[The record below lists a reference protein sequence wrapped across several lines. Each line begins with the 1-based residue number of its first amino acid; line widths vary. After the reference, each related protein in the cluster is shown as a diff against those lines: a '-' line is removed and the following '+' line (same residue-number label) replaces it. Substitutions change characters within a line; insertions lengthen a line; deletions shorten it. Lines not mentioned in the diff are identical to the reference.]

1 MLENPHFLRE
11 STEMGIDPFSDILRL
26 MDARALLTGGFTAG
40 GPWAI
45 RFPARE
51 KVKFFAILK
60 GSCWCRLEGEDEPAH
75 LETGDVGLLSVP
87 RSYVTAS
94 DLDVAPI
101 EAAELFSA
109 AEGRTTTTLGDGR
122 DFAHIGG
129 HVELDPSR
137 SRMLADVLPPWIHI
151 KAASPQ
157 AATFRWL
164 LQNLAEENAGDM
176 PGAQLA
182 SAQLTQ
188 LLFIQILRAQLATT
202 HRMPPGWLRAA
213 GDARI
218 APALRLMHSDPGRS
232 WTLGELAKASAMSR
246 STFAD
251 HFRNVAGIT
260 PLAYLTEWRM
270 RLAERAMREETT
282 PVGVVAQSLG
292 YTSESAFSNAFK
304 RATGRSPRA
313 YRKTGA
319 TADVDGPQAVT
330 I

>member
-1 MLENPHFLRE
+1 M
-11 STEMGIDPFSDILRL
+11 SIDPFSDILRL
-26 MDARALLTGGFTAG
+26 IDARALLTGGFSAG

-51 KVKFFAILK
+51 KVKFLAVVK
-60 GSCWCRLEGEDEPAH
+60 GSCWVKLDGEEPAR
-75 LETGDVGLLSVP
+75 LDTGDVALLAVP
-87 RSYVTAS
+87 RSFVLCS
-94 DLDVAPI
+94 DPDIPEVDGMT
-101 EAAELFSA
+101 LFSGT
-109 AEGRTTTTLGDGR
+109 GRPMPIIGNGE
-122 DFAHIGG
+122 DFAQIGG

-137 SRMLADVLPPWIHI
+137 GRMLADVLPPWIHV
-151 KAASPQ
+151 KTASPR

-164 LQNLAEENAGDM
+164 VQHLVEENTNKL

-188 LLFIQILRAQLATT
+188 LLFVQLLRAQLETAD
-202 HRMPPGWLRAA
+202 HMPPGWLRAA

-218 APALRLMHSDPGRS
+218 APALQLIHSAPGKP
-232 WTLGELAKASAMSR
+232 WTLSELAKASAMSR

-251 HFRNVAGIT
+251 HFRNVAGTT

-270 RLAERAMREETT
+270 RLAERAMRDETT

-304 RATGRSPRA
+304 RVMGRSPRA
-313 YRKTGA
+313 YRNSGKVA
-319 TADVDGPQAVT
+319 QPDEQQAIT
-330 I
+330 T